1 MTKFKSKLKKATII
15 PALCMMASVLPTNAK
30 ANGWGAVA
38 NFISGAGTGLT
49 ALQSSQRQAEAERAR
64 EPQVVYTNGG
74 VYPANQGQ
82 IVYVGNQ
89 QPAQHVYVVEEQAQP
104 VQQPVRKIVRR
115 RIVTT
120 TTTTTTTTRHINQQV
135 QGQPVIEEVI
145 IEEVPVQTSR
155 QQQPVRYT
163 TNQGR

>member
-1 MTKFKSKLKKATII
+1 MTKFKSKFKKATII
-15 PALCMMASVLPTNAK
+15 PALCVMACVLPTKAK
-30 ANGWGAVA
+30 ANWGAVA

-49 ALQSSQRQAEAERAR
+49 AVQSSQKLEQIERAR
-64 EPQVVYTNGG
+64 EPQVVYVNGG
-74 VYPANQGQ
+74 VYQPAHEQV
-82 IVYVGNQ
+82 VYVGRN
-89 QPAQHVYVVEEQAQP
+89 QPAQPVYTVEEYVQP
-104 VQQPVRKIVRR
+104 IQQPVKKIVRR

-120 TTTTTTTTRHINQQV
+120 TTTTTTTTRHTNQQV
-135 QGQPVIEEVI
+135 QGQPVIEEII

>member
-30 ANGWGAVA
+30 ANGWGAFA

-49 ALQSSQRQAEAERAR
+49 ALQSSQRQAEAKRAR

-74 VYPANQGQ
+74 VYPANQEQ

-89 QPAQHVYVVEEQAQP
+89 QPAQHVYIVEEQAQP
-104 VQQPVRKIVRR
+104 AQQPVRKIVRR

-120 TTTTTTTTRHINQQV
+120 TTTTTTTTRHTNQQV
-135 QGQPVIEEVI
+135 QAQPVIEEII
-145 IEEVPVQTSR
+145 IEEVPVQTS
-155 QQQPVRYT
+155 QQQPVRYI

>member
-1 MTKFKSKLKKATII
+1 MTKFKSKLKKATLI
-15 PALCMMASVLPTNAK
+15 PGLCAMASIMPLTTK
-30 ANGWGAVA
+30 ANGWGALA

-49 ALQSSQRQAEAERAR
+49 ALQSSQRQTDVERSR

-74 VYPANQGQ
+74 VYPSEQQ
-82 IVYVGNQ
+82 VVYVGDQ
-89 QPAQHVYVVEEQAQP
+89 QPAQQVYVVGEHAQP
-104 VQQPVRKIVRR
+104 VQRPVRKIIRR

-120 TTTTTTTTRHINQQV
+120 TTTTTTTTRHTNQQV
-135 QGQPVIEEVI
+135 QGQPVIEEII
-145 IEEVPVQTSR
+145 IEEVPVQTSH

>member
-1 MTKFKSKLKKATII
+1 MTKFKSKLKKATLI
-15 PALCMMASVLPTNAK
+15 PGLCAMASIMPLTTK
-30 ANGWGAVA
+30 ANGWGALA

-64 EPQVVYTNGG
+64 EAQVVYVNGG
-74 VYPANQGQ
+74 AYPSEQQ
-82 IVYVGNQ
+82 VVYVGNQ
-89 QPAQHVYVVEEQAQP
+89 QPAQHVYVVGEQAQP

-120 TTTTTTTTRHINQQV
+120 TTTTTTTTTRHTNQQV
-135 QGQPVIEEVI
+135 QGQPVIEEII